1 MFSSGAFTVSAWVK
15 SANTVPGGGYSN
27 VQNIVGFPS
36 NNVGH
41 LAIIHTTGK
50 LAYWDYGASAWKYG
64 NTPLTSN
71 QWYHVVL
78 VFDGDDGAFLYL
90 NGLADSAE
98 QSWGG
103 TAAQKRCTVRYIG
116 AQDPSRYFN
125 GQIAN
130 TQIYNRALTQAEIKQ
145 NFEAQAQRFKVPR
158 WGNRAIIQDSLDAWF
173 DAGIP
178 ESYPGSGSTWYDISG
193 NDKDYT
199 ITLDTGGGFS
209 ATYGGLIDFG
219 SGTTG
224 SGAFYASASDSIFN
238 VATSTAT
245 MSFWVRKKATSSNG
259 SDIFTMD
266 RDDANGVRIYM
277 TPASSG
283 SIYFSTNGQSDQ
295 LVAGTT
301 FYQDIWYNI
310 VCTLDSTEKKIYIN
324 GALDGSQTVAAT
336 TISRSGSCEDSIG
349 DLGCSAS
356 NGYQF
361 KGDFASAVFYRRAL
375 TADEVN
381 QNFTVQRQ
389 RFRI

>member
-1 MFSSGAFTVSAWVK
+1 MSTNYNPEIV
-15 SANTVPGGGYSN
+15 ANDLE
-27 VQNIVGFPS
+27 I
-36 NNVGH
+36 
-41 LAIIHTTGK
+41 LLDA
-50 LAYWDYGASAWKYG
+50 
-64 NTPLTSN
+64 
-71 QWYHVVL
+71 
-78 VFDGDDGAFLYL
+78 
-90 NGLADSAE
+90 
-98 QSWGG
+98 G
-103 TAAQKRCTVRYIG
+103 TAT
-116 AQDPSRYFN
+116 
-125 GQIAN
+125 
-130 TQIYNRALTQAEIKQ
+130 
-145 NFEAQAQRFKVPR
+145 
-158 WGNRAIIQDSLDAWF
+158 
-173 DAGIP
+173 
-178 ESYPGSGSTWYDISG
+178 SYPGSGTAWSDISG
-193 NDKDYT
+193 NEKDYN
-199 ITLDTGGGFS
+199 ITFDTGGGFS
-209 ATYGGLIDFG
+209 SDYGGYIYFG

-224 SGAFYASASDSIFN
+224 SGAFYADANYSIFN
-238 VATSTAT
+238 DATTTAT
-245 MSFWVRKKATSSNG
+245 MSFWVRKKATSTNG
-259 SDIFTMD
+259 ADMFTMD